1 MIWYKDKD
9 VVGLILKVVALLIFG
24 LFFMYTVKQCSQN
37 YDSPDITKQ
46 QIQVD
51 SLLREVAEKELKITK
66 LEIKSNKYIE
76 SIDSLKILVE
86 KTKAAKVTVKTKY
99 EKVYVFVDHATNH
112 ELDSIIRS
120 NW

>member
-9 VVGLILKVVALLIFG
+9 IVGLILRVVALLIFG
-24 LFFMYTVKQCSQN
+24 LLFLYITKQCSEN

-46 QIQVD
+46 QIQLD
-51 SLLREVAEKELKITK
+51 SLFSEIANKELKITK
-66 LEIKSNKYIE
+66 LEIESNKYIE

-99 EKVYVFVDHATNH
+99 EKVYVFIDHATNH

>member
-9 VVGLILKVVALLIFG
+9 LVGLILKIFALLIFG
-24 LFFMYTVKQCSQN
+24 LLFLYIAKQCTKSYQ
-37 YDSPDITKQ
+37 SPDVTKQ

-51 SLLREVAEKELKITK
+51 SLLSEVALKKIDIAK
-66 LEIKSNKYIE
+66 LKVKSNEQIA
-76 SIDSLKILVE
+76 SIDSLILLIN
-86 KTKAAKVTVKTKY
+86 KTKASKATIKTKY
-99 EKVYVFVDHATNH
+99 EKIYVFVDHATNH